1 MKTSENWMNTMHKL
15 KKNIEN
21 MKKTIE
27 KWKNTMEYRR
37 NHRTIEENHRKI
49 EENHGTI
56 EENSIET
63 IGKKTETSRK
73 IDEQC
78 EWEILATKC
87 SKWVILVAKTKEG
100 SLDDQKKNKQRNKK
114 STKKCAPINKCP
126 N

>member
-15 KKNIEN
+15 KKTIE
-21 MKKTIE
+21 KTIE

-100 SLDDQKKNKQRNKK
+100 SLDDQKKIHTQKKKKQKK
-114 STKKCAPINKCP
+114 MRTHW
-126 N
+126 

>member
-1 MKTSENWMNTMHKL
+1 
-15 KKNIEN
+15 
-21 MKKTIE
+21 
-27 KWKNTMEYRR
+27 MEYRR
-37 NHRTIEENHRKI
+37 NHRTIEENHRKT

-63 IGKKTETSRK
+63 IEKKTETSRK

-100 SLDDQKKNKQRNKK
+100 SLDDQKKKQ
-114 STKKCAPINKCP
+114 TKK
-126 N
+126 